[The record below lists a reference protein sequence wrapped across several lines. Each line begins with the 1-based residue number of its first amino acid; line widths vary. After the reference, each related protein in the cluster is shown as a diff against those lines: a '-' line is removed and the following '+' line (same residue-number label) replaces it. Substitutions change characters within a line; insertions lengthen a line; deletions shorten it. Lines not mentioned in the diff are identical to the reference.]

1 MIMSF
6 ERDQLA
12 DILVDWCGANLDSDH
27 FIGAS
32 QTEIAREVIQC
43 VLFTLA
49 RDRTARGLFNGL
61 LVDEME
67 SVPRD

>member
-1 MIMSF
+1 MSF
-6 ERDQLA
+6 EQSQLA
-12 DILVDWCGANLDSDH
+12 DILVDWCGANLDADTFTGS
-27 FIGAS
+27 S
-32 QTEIAREVIQC
+32 QTEVAREVIQC

-49 RDRTARGLFNGL
+49 RDRTARGLFTSL